1 MNTMHCLNMCRGIC
15 LMFSQRSSMDLSYP
29 ITYLKEYPHQRT
41 ESREKWTIDVKKIYN
56 LKMISKTHS
65 ASVSGTCEC
74 VCWLTFCP
82 HGRWWM
88 GTSWLLETGH
98 DEVEPHGRVVPWP
111 CVVFSCLSK
120 FETFSSEGASYIN
133 LHSMLCFARL
143 HKLQAK
149 PNGQQIV
156 KPIRLSPAWVGNC
169 FPLRVLAKRFCMT
182 LNWQLEQVHTSE
194 TIIKT
199 GIMCSHLV
207 VHSNPS
213 MILAAG
219 RVSNT
224 EHHSCRSLMDK
235 LDLNTG
241 DIRKGMELPGYKRC
255 RIH

>member
-1 MNTMHCLNMCRGIC
+1 MNGHLLVAGNRTWWSWTSRARRPMAMCGLQLLVKVRDILKWRCQLN
-15 LMFSQRSSMDLSYP
+15 F
-29 ITYLKEYPHQRT
+29 
-41 ESREKWTIDVKKIYN
+41 
-56 LKMISKTHS
+56 
-65 ASVSGTCEC
+65 
-74 VCWLTFCP
+74 
-82 HGRWWM
+82 
-88 GTSWLLETGH
+88 
-98 DEVEPHGRVVPWP
+98 
-111 CVVFSCLSK
+111 
-120 FETFSSEGASYIN
+120 
-133 LHSMLCFARL
+133 HSMLCFARL

-149 PNGQQIV
+149 PNSQQIV
-156 KPIRLSPAWVGNC
+156 KPIWLSPAWVGNC

-241 DIRKGMELPGYKRC
+241 DIRKGMELPSYKRC
-255 RIH
+255 RIHYESVEMMVSAFGSPTNFQHRSRNFHEVQR